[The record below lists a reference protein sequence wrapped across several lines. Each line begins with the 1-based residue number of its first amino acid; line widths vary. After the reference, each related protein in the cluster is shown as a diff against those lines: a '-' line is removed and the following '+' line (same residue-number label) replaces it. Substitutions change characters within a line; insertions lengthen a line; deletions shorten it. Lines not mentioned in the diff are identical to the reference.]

1 MTDFTVFPPSRGDP
15 QSFEGV
21 ALQQDR
27 WNDFNFMTQFH
38 LYVAVPEFTGRIG
51 TVKIL
56 RRGQTAADGLQL
68 PIGALTP
75 LDDNFVSLGQ
85 DLDYYERL
93 ASLPDQLRKEIV
105 NFLKDAIAFS
115 EHAETFAT
123 EQGWNTS
130 VLREIQWNS
139 FRRDAAVLLERDYNR
154 VARLGLDISFHV
166 TGWED
171 ALKLNFKAPDDVFIW
186 SPQSIALPDRIAVLI
201 GRNGSGKS
209 TLLSRLARVLHA
221 SQRERATE
229 TLTSLGK
236 IDPPGIGFTRI
247 INIAYSAFDVFQLP
261 GVDYRD
267 RKQIIEDLD
276 RGAGRYH
283 YCGLRDIAAEVRR
296 AEGVGDVDGGPIQP
310 QDIDRQELVILK
322 TNEQLANEF
331 GTIVSRINE
340 SGRQELFA
348 QVCTILA
355 TDVSFFDLGANP
367 AASVSEHAMAWFR
380 VWSTG
385 HKIVMHAA
393 ASLVAYTEPKSI
405 VLIDEPETHLHPPLL
420 AAFMHATRTILRHN
434 DAFAVVATHS
444 PVVAQETLARHTT
457 IVRRSGAE
465 TRILSPRIETYG
477 ESIGEITNEIFGLT
491 VDATDF
497 HQVLSQLVDAGLSLE
512 AIEGLFDR
520 GLSLQA
526 RAFVMTK
533 LAGKRT

>member
-1 MTDFTVFPPSRGDP
+1 MTDFTVFAPSRGDP
-15 QSFEGV
+15 ESFHGI

-27 WNDFNFMTQFH
+27 WNDFNFVTQYH

-56 RRGQTAADGLQL
+56 RRGQTAGDGMQL
-68 PIGALTP
+68 EVGALMP
-75 LDDNFVSLGQ
+75 LDDSFVSLGQ

-93 ASLPDQLRKEIV
+93 ASLPEKLRKE
-105 NFLKDAIAFS
+105 LLSSLQDAIALPA
-115 EHAETFAT
+115 HAETFAD
-123 EQGWNTS
+123 EKGWTTS

-154 VARLGLDISFHV
+154 VARLGLDISFQV

-171 ALKLNFKAPDDVFIW
+171 SFKLNFQAPSDVSLW
-186 SPQSIALPDRIAVLI
+186 APPSVALLDRIAVLI

-221 SQRERATE
+221 SQRERGTE
-229 TLTSLGK
+229 TLTALGK
-236 IDPPGIGFTRI
+236 IEPPGIGFTRI

-267 RKQIIEDLD
+267 RKQIVDDLE

-296 AEGVGDVDGGPIQP
+296 AEGVGDVDGLPIRP
-310 QDIDRQELVILK
+310 QDLDRQELVILK

-331 GTIVSRINE
+331 GKIVSAINA

-348 QVCTILA
+348 EVCAILA
-355 TDVSFFDLGANP
+355 TDTSFFDLGANP
-367 AASVSEHAMAWFR
+367 AASVSEHAVAWFR

-385 HKIVMHAA
+385 HKVVMHAI

-420 AAFMHATRTILRHN
+420 AAFMHSTRTILRHN
-434 DAFAVVATHS
+434 DAFAVIATHS
-444 PVVAQETLARHTT
+444 PVVAQETLARHTA
-457 IVRRSGAE
+457 IVRRSGRE
-465 TRILSPRIETYG
+465 TRITSPRIETYG

-491 VDATDF
+491 IDATDF
-497 HQVLSQLVDAGLSLE
+497 HQVLTRLVEAGLNLDQ
-512 AIEGLFDR
+512 IENLFDR

-533 LAGKRT
+533 LADKRA